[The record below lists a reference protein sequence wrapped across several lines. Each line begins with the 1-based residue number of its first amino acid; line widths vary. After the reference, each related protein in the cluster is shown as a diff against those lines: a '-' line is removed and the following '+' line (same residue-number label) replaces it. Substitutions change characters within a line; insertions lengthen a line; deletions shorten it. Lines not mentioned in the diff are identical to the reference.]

1 MSTIEPFF
9 ARPSGELRAPPVAFL
24 KAVLVVT
31 GVAGTMDIIAAH
43 LSWWAKTGK
52 FPTMIF
58 KGIAGGALGVQRAM
72 QGGVGTMALGIFF
85 HYFISFAF
93 ALLFF
98 LLFPR
103 VSLLRKN
110 RYAVGT
116 AYALITWAI
125 MTYIVLPASALPW
138 SRPDLV
144 SKQLYFG
151 VAVFVVAF
159 GFPIVFGAAWF
170 YKRFP
175 QAA

>member
-1 MSTIEPFF
+1 MSTIEPYF
-9 ARPSGELRAPPVAFL
+9 ARNSDELRASPGAFL

-31 GVAGTMDIIAAH
+31 GIAGTMDIIAAH
-43 LSWWAKTGK
+43 LSFWAKTGK
-52 FPTMIF
+52 FPTFIF

-93 ALLFF
+93 TLLFF

-110 RYAVGT
+110 RYAVGA
-116 AYALITWAI
+116 AYALITWTI

-138 SRPDLV
+138 SRPDFAG
-144 SKQLYFG
+144 KQVYIG
-151 VAVFVVAF
+151 VAVFVVVF
-159 GFPIVFGAAWF
+159 GLPIVFGAAWF
-170 YKRFP
+170 YKRYP
-175 QAA
+175 EAA